1 MHLVDD
7 LQEERTDYLGKDQ
20 LEINSS
26 FSFGIGLS
34 WRNEILKSLLDNSQ
48 FKFCKLNVKNIFSI
62 GCGLKVK
69 TEKNYTKAVK

>member
-7 LQEERTDYLGKDQ
+7 VQRGRGMDYLDKDQ

-34 WRNEILKSLLDNSQ
+34 WGRNGILKC
-48 FKFCKLNVKNIFSI
+48 FT
-62 GCGLKVK
+62 G
-69 TEKNYTKAVK
+69 